1 MKFNRIGGALVW
13 IATAFAFSPGA
24 AAACERCFGAG
35 VDSPI
40 VIAIGFSMLT
50 LLVLMGF
57 VSGGIFSFF
66 SQANTRAQI
75 LAQIES
81 STSDDPSATDD
92 PVT

>member
-1 MKFNRIGGALVW
+1 MKFNRFVPVLAWTAAAYAL
-13 IATAFAFSPGA
+13 SPGA

-35 VDSPI
+35 ADSPI
-40 VIAIGFSMLT
+40 VTAIGLSMLS

-57 VSGGIFSFF
+57 VFGGIFSFF
-66 SQANTRAQI
+66 NQAHTRTQT

-81 STSDDPSATDD
+81 STSDDPSAIDD